1 MYIGALQIEL
11 RAIWVNSLKEKRMII
26 KSLIAKTKNKFN
38 VSISEVDK
46 QDNHKMIVL
55 GIACVSNSNSQI
67 HSILDNVISFV
78 EENTEAEIIDIHKEI
93 L

>member
-55 GIACVSNSNSQI
+55 GIACVSNSTSQI
-67 HSILDNVISFV
+67 HSILDNVINFV